1 VAFIDTNADGE
12 PDLCQLRAGDLDLSG
27 AVDEGD
33 FALLLMMI
41 GSEPVSGLGDLDGDG
56 DIDAEDLAAL
66 IKPAIK

>member
-1 VAFIDTNADGE
+1 M
-12 PDLCQLRAGDLDLSG
+12 
-27 AVDEGD
+27 DEGD

-56 DIDAEDLAAL
+56 DIDAEDVAAL